1 MALLKDLVEE
11 LPLVY
16 RMRYDFAD
24 FWIPKTNEVIKLIA
38 QIAPLAKNVRE
49 VGVVVQNERWIDI
62 PTDCREDLDVY
73 SPDNEDSKWPYEV
86 NNGKIKL
93 KDAFS
98 EEEVSQTGD
107 LSSVDP
113 KTVAL
118 PIAIPTWTSFK
129 NALLVCVD
137 EDGKTIGTSTVWGVV
152 ETAEGIKI
160 SLIHEFDTSIDIV
173 SQSVPAYL
181 VKPGG
186 YLILRGKFDYKKI
199 TTENDEVPLSDCYE
213 KAIITGLRMKIA
225 EELEDMN
232 LVRNWFQLMQWE
244 LGLLKLDQGKLLKL
258 KQQVLPGAEGNNGT
272 SS

>member
-16 RMRYDFAD
+16 RMRYDFTD

-73 SPDNEDSKWPYEV
+73 SPDDEDSKWPYEV

-93 KDAFS
+93 KDVFDS
-98 EEEVSQTGD
+98 GIPYDVGEITYVVPEVVAIEKD
-107 LSSVDP
+107 LPEWDSY
-113 KTVAL
+113 KG
-118 PIAIPTWTSFK
+118 
-129 NALLVCVD
+129 ALLVYHD
-137 EDGKTIGTSTVWGVV
+137 EYMTRKGTKVLTYANEKNLYLLHGFGADSPFNETIYG
-152 ETAEGIKI
+152 
-160 SLIHEFDTSIDIV
+160 
-173 SQSVPAYL
+173 YL
-181 VKPGG
+181 VEPGS
-186 YLILRGKFDYKKI
+186 YLMLRGKFDYEKI